1 MKKNNFIYT
10 LSFLIFL
17 FSLTSCEN
25 EDNYYYTYNPNS
37 AFGIIA
43 NASPSSGDLFFYAD
57 NNAINNSGLNYT
69 DANGYNNFYTG
80 NRVLT
85 LKNSNGN
92 AITSTNINLH
102 QGDFFSVFA
111 VNTFDKIELISYND
125 KLKLPSSANKSM
137 IRFINLSPDAPAINI
152 LNNSTFLG
160 TNLPFKTASDF
171 IELESGSKQII
182 INSSTTGNQLLNT
195 SIELKQGRIYTFYT
209 KGFINPPPSSND
221 NFSLEKIQNN

>member
-25 EDNYYYTYNPNS
+25 EDNYYYGYNPNT
-37 AFGIIA
+37 AFGIIT

-57 NNAINNSGLNYT
+57 NNAINKSGLNYT
-69 DANGYNNFYTG
+69 DTNGYNNFYTG
-80 NRVLT
+80 NRVIT
-85 LKNSNGN
+85 LKNSSGNGI
-92 AITSTNINLH
+92 ASTNINLH

-111 VNTFDKIELISYND
+111 VNTFDKIELISFND

-152 LNNSTFLG
+152 LNNSTLLS

-182 INSSTTGNQLLNT
+182 INSSSTGNQLLNT
-195 SIELKQGRIYTFYT
+195 SIELKQGRIYTVYT
-209 KGFINPPPSSND
+209 KGFINPPLSSND